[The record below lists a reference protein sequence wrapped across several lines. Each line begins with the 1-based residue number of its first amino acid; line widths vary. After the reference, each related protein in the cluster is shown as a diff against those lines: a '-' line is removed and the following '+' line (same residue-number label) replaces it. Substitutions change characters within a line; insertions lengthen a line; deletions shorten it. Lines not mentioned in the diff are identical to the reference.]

1 MGSTITHKD
10 AALLA
15 SSVYEIQ
22 NDKFTPPTIDRFKNQ
37 WDLSDHDDV
46 IEGSSGTLW
55 VIKKRTGF
63 GVIARGKGEFKD
75 DVLILLRGTDN
86 NFDWATDAT
95 VGFSPSETG
104 RFVHTGFNKC
114 FGSILPELKEKVISL
129 GHNIRTIHCVGHSLG
144 GALAT
149 LTSEWLK
156 KSGLSPTDNIKL
168 YTFGSPRVGA
178 LSFVKL
184 MTSELDKGKNIYRV
198 YHKTDVV
205 PMVPMWPFYHL
216 PYGEKAYCLN
226 SPGNSPSGEYHKM
239 VRYIESVNK
248 ASSWN
253 TMFELEPTTPPSVI
267 ENWLKSDGPISF
279 TINTMDM
286 INKAI
291 SYVILKILKLTGISI
306 QLGLASGVTLLDML
320 AYVLQQG
327 IDFSK
332 SLSLWVYSLI
342 KKIMILLGMK
352 IKKDIS
358 LTYQFIRHILTSLKQ
373 KIDLLVEKAARS
385 IFRDE

>member
-22 NDKFTPPTIDRFKNQ
+22 NDRFTPPTIDRFKNQ
-37 WDLSDHDDV
+37 WDLSNHDDV
-46 IEGSSGTLW
+46 VGGSSGTLW
-55 VIKKRTGF
+55 IIKKRTGF
-63 GVIARGKGEFKD
+63 GIVATGRGEFKHD
-75 DVLILLRGTDN
+75 ALILLRGTDN

-95 VGFSPSETG
+95 VGFSSSETG

-114 FGSILPELKEKVISL
+114 FDTILPELKERVLSL
-129 GHNIRTIHCVGHSLG
+129 GQNIRTIHCVGHSLG

-156 KSGLSPTDNIKL
+156 KAGISPTDDVKL

-184 MTSELDKGKNIYRV
+184 MTSELDNGKNIYRV
-198 YHKTDVV
+198 FHKTDVV

-239 VRYIESVNK
+239 GRYIESVNK
-248 ASSWN
+248 ASSWD
-253 TMFELEPTTPPSVI
+253 TMYELEPEIPTSAI
-267 ENWLKSDGPISF
+267 EQWLSSEGPVSF
-279 TINTMDM
+279 TINTMNM

-320 AYVLQQG
+320 AYILQQG

-332 SLSLWVYSLI
+332 SLSSWVYYLV
-342 KKIMILLGMK
+342 KKIMIALGMK
-352 IKKDIS
+352 IKEDIS
-358 LTYQFIRHILTSLKQ
+358 LTYQFIRHILTTLKQ

-385 IFRDE
+385 IFGN